1 MSNIDVNNIKY
12 REVNA
17 MLQLLENSQ
26 YINIWRGIM
35 SVNKSLRCEK
45 NNNNKKTHRNNKV
58 GIIFILF
65 ATIMLVIAGGRLYS
79 DNKEIQIQKGIA
91 SNIIRFHV
99 RAESDSEQDQ
109 WIKLK
114 VKAAVLDYISPVLSN
129 SCSVDESRQILES
142 ESGNIQEVA
151 VNTLRSLG
159 DESDVSVY
167 FENCY
172 FPMKTYG
179 DMTFPPGE
187 YEAFRVDIGDAKG
200 KNWWC
205 VLYPPL
211 CFVDAV
217 YGEVPEE
224 SKKELKGVLTEDEY
238 RAVSGENVKFRFK
251 YLKVL
256 NKFLE

>member
-1 MSNIDVNNIKY
+1 MSSGKSGGY
-12 REVNA
+12 GKKH
-17 MLQLLENSQ
+17 
-26 YINIWRGIM
+26 IN
-35 SVNKSLRCEK
+35 KKCDK
-45 NNNNKKTHRNNKV
+45 NNKAGWV
-58 GIIFILF
+58 FILA

-79 DNKEIQIQKGIA
+79 DSEERIA

-99 RAESDSEQDQ
+99 RAESDSKEDQ
-109 WIKLK
+109 WLKLQ
-114 VKAAVLDYISPVLSN
+114 VKEAVLAYISPVLSK
-129 SCSVDESRQILES
+129 SQSVDESRQLLYNES
-142 ESGNIQEVA
+142 ENIRNVA
-151 VNTLRSLG
+151 AATLRSLG
-159 DESDVSVY
+159 DESDVNVY

-187 YEAFRVDIGDAKG
+187 YEAFRVDIGEAQG

-224 SKKELKGVLTEDEY
+224 SKEELKGVLTEEEY
-238 RAVSGENVKFRFK
+238 SMVSGENVKFRFK
-251 YLKVL
+251 YLKIF
-256 NKFLE
+256 NRFIE

>member
-1 MSNIDVNNIKY
+1 M
-12 REVNA
+12 E
-17 MLQLLENSQ
+17 
-26 YINIWRGIM
+26 GIM
-35 SVNKSLRCEK
+35 SSGKSGGYGKKHINKKCDK
-45 NNNNKKTHRNNKV
+45 NNKAGWV
-58 GIIFILF
+58 FILA

-79 DNKEIQIQKGIA
+79 DSEERQLQKGIA

-99 RAESDSEQDQ
+99 RAESDSKEDQ
-109 WIKLK
+109 WLKLQ
-114 VKAAVLDYISPVLSN
+114 VKEAVLAYISPVLSK
-129 SCSVDESRQILES
+129 SQSVDESRQLLYNES
-142 ESGNIQEVA
+142 ENIRNVA
-151 VNTLRSLG
+151 AATLRSLG
-159 DESDVSVY
+159 DESDVNVY

-187 YEAFRVDIGDAKG
+187 YEAFRVDIGEAQG

-224 SKKELKGVLTEDEY
+224 SKEELKGVLTDEEY
-238 RAVSGENVKFRFK
+238 SMVSGENVKFRFK
-251 YLKVL
+251 YLKIF
-256 NKFLE
+256 NRFIE

>member
-1 MSNIDVNNIKY
+1 MSSGKSGGY
-12 REVNA
+12 GKKH
-17 MLQLLENSQ
+17 
-26 YINIWRGIM
+26 IN
-35 SVNKSLRCEK
+35 KKCDK
-45 NNNNKKTHRNNKV
+45 NNKAGWV
-58 GIIFILF
+58 FILA

-79 DNKEIQIQKGIA
+79 DSEERQLQKGIA

-99 RAESDSEQDQ
+99 RAESDSKEDQ
-109 WIKLK
+109 WLKLQ
-114 VKAAVLDYISPVLSN
+114 VKEAVLAYISPVLSK
-129 SCSVDESRQILES
+129 SQSVDESRQLLYNES
-142 ESGNIQEVA
+142 ENIRNVA
-151 VNTLRSLG
+151 AATLRSLG
-159 DESDVSVY
+159 DESDVNVY

-187 YEAFRVDIGDAKG
+187 YEAFRVDIGEAQG

-224 SKKELKGVLTEDEY
+224 SKEELKGVLTEEEY
-238 RAVSGENVKFRFK
+238 SMVSGENVKFRFK
-251 YLKVL
+251 YLKIL
-256 NKFLE
+256 NRFIE

>member
-1 MSNIDVNNIKY
+1 MSSGKSGGY
-12 REVNA
+12 GKKH
-17 MLQLLENSQ
+17 
-26 YINIWRGIM
+26 INK
-35 SVNKSLRCEK
+35 KSDK
-45 NNNNKKTHRNNKV
+45 NNKAGWV
-58 GIIFILF
+58 FILA

-79 DNKEIQIQKGIA
+79 DSEERQLQKGIA

-99 RAESDSEQDQ
+99 RAESDSKEDQ
-109 WIKLK
+109 WLKLQ
-114 VKAAVLDYISPVLSN
+114 VKEAVLAYISPVLSK
-129 SCSVDESRQILES
+129 SQSVDESRQLLYNES
-142 ESGNIQEVA
+142 ENIRNVA
-151 VNTLRSLG
+151 AATLRSLG
-159 DESDVSVY
+159 DESDVNVY

-187 YEAFRVDIGDAKG
+187 YEAFRVDIGEAQG

-224 SKKELKGVLTEDEY
+224 SKEELKGVLTEEEY
-238 RAVSGENVKFRFK
+238 SMVSGENVKFRFK
-251 YLKVL
+251 YLKIF
-256 NKFLE
+256 NRFIE

>member
-1 MSNIDVNNIKY
+1 M
-12 REVNA
+12 
-17 MLQLLENSQ
+17 NSGKSGG
-26 YINIWRGIM
+26 YGKKHIN
-35 SVNKSLRCEK
+35 KKCDK
-45 NNNNKKTHRNNKV
+45 NNKAGWV
-58 GIIFILF
+58 FILA

-79 DNKEIQIQKGIA
+79 DSEERQLQKGIA

-99 RAESDSEQDQ
+99 RAESDSKEDQ
-109 WIKLK
+109 WLKLQ
-114 VKAAVLDYISPVLSN
+114 VKEAVLAYISPVLSK
-129 SCSVDESRQILES
+129 SQSVDESRQLLYNES
-142 ESGNIQEVA
+142 ENIRNVA
-151 VNTLRSLG
+151 AATLRSLG
-159 DESDVSVY
+159 DESDVNVY

-187 YEAFRVDIGDAKG
+187 YEAFRVDIGEAQG

-224 SKKELKGVLTEDEY
+224 SKEELKGVLTKEEY
-238 RAVSGENVKFRFK
+238 SMVSGENVKFRFK
-251 YLKVL
+251 YLKIF
-256 NKFLE
+256 NRFIE

>member
-1 MSNIDVNNIKY
+1 MSGGKSGGY
-12 REVNA
+12 GKKH
-17 MLQLLENSQ
+17 
-26 YINIWRGIM
+26 IN
-35 SVNKSLRCEK
+35 KKCDK
-45 NNNNKKTHRNNKV
+45 NNKAGWV
-58 GIIFILF
+58 FILA

-79 DNKEIQIQKGIA
+79 DSEERQLQKGIA

-99 RAESDSEQDQ
+99 RAESDSKEDQ
-109 WIKLK
+109 WLKLQ
-114 VKAAVLDYISPVLSN
+114 VKEAVLAYISPVLSK
-129 SCSVDESRQILES
+129 SQSVDESRQLLYNES
-142 ESGNIQEVA
+142 ENIRNVA
-151 VNTLRSLG
+151 AATLRSLG
-159 DESDVSVY
+159 DESDVNVY

-187 YEAFRVDIGDAKG
+187 YEAFRVDIGEAQG

-224 SKKELKGVLTEDEY
+224 SKEELKGVLTEEEY
-238 RAVSGENVKFRFK
+238 SMVSGENVKFRFK
-251 YLKVL
+251 YLKIF
-256 NKFLE
+256 NRFIE

>member
-1 MSNIDVNNIKY
+1 MSSGKSGGY
-12 REVNA
+12 GKKH
-17 MLQLLENSQ
+17 
-26 YINIWRGIM
+26 INKKRD
-35 SVNKSLRCEK
+35 K
-45 NNNNKKTHRNNKV
+45 NNKA
-58 GIIFILF
+58 GWLFILA

-79 DNKEIQIQKGIA
+79 DSEERQLQKGIA

-99 RAESDSEQDQ
+99 RAESDSKEDQ
-109 WIKLK
+109 WLKLQ
-114 VKAAVLDYISPVLSN
+114 VKEAVLAYISPVLSK
-129 SCSVDESRQILES
+129 SQSVDESRQLLYNES
-142 ESGNIQEVA
+142 ENIRNVA
-151 VNTLRSLG
+151 AATLRSLG
-159 DESDVSVY
+159 DESDVNVY

-187 YEAFRVDIGDAKG
+187 YEAFRVDIGEAQG

-224 SKKELKGVLTEDEY
+224 SKEELKGVLTEEEY
-238 RAVSGENVKFRFK
+238 SMVSGENVKFRFK
-251 YLKVL
+251 YLKIF
-256 NKFLE
+256 NRFIE

>member
-1 MSNIDVNNIKY
+1 MSSGKSGGY
-12 REVNA
+12 GKKH
-17 MLQLLENSQ
+17 
-26 YINIWRGIM
+26 IN
-35 SVNKSLRCEK
+35 KKCDK
-45 NNNNKKTHRNNKV
+45 NNKAGWV
-58 GIIFILF
+58 FILA

-79 DNKEIQIQKGIA
+79 DSEDRQLQKGIA

-99 RAESDSEQDQ
+99 RAESDSKEDQ
-109 WIKLK
+109 WLKLQ
-114 VKAAVLDYISPVLSN
+114 VKEAVLAYISPVLSK
-129 SCSVDESRQILES
+129 SQSVDESRQLLYNES
-142 ESGNIQEVA
+142 ENIRNVA
-151 VNTLRSLG
+151 AATLRSLG
-159 DESDVSVY
+159 DESDVNVY

-187 YEAFRVDIGDAKG
+187 YEAFRVDIGEAQG

-224 SKKELKGVLTEDEY
+224 SKEELKGVLTEEEY
-238 RAVSGENVKFRFK
+238 SMVSGENVKFRFK
-251 YLKVL
+251 YLKIL
-256 NKFLE
+256 NRFIE

>member
-1 MSNIDVNNIKY
+1 MSSGKSEGY
-12 REVNA
+12 GKKH
-17 MLQLLENSQ
+17 
-26 YINIWRGIM
+26 IN
-35 SVNKSLRCEK
+35 KKCDK
-45 NNNNKKTHRNNKV
+45 NNKAGWV
-58 GIIFILF
+58 FILA

-79 DNKEIQIQKGIA
+79 DSEERQLQKGIA

-99 RAESDSEQDQ
+99 RAESDSKEDQ
-109 WIKLK
+109 WLKLQ
-114 VKAAVLDYISPVLSN
+114 VKEAVLAYISPVLSK
-129 SCSVDESRQILES
+129 SQSVDESRQLLYNES
-142 ESGNIQEVA
+142 ENIRNVA
-151 VNTLRSLG
+151 AATLRSLG
-159 DESDVSVY
+159 DESDVNVY

-187 YEAFRVDIGDAKG
+187 YEAFRVDIGEAQG

-224 SKKELKGVLTEDEY
+224 SKEELKGVLTEEEY
-238 RAVSGENVKFRFK
+238 SMVSGENVKFRFK
-251 YLKVL
+251 YLKIF
-256 NKFLE
+256 NRFIE

>member
-1 MSNIDVNNIKY
+1 MSSGKSGGY
-12 REVNA
+12 GKKH
-17 MLQLLENSQ
+17 
-26 YINIWRGIM
+26 IN
-35 SVNKSLRCEK
+35 KKCDK
-45 NNNNKKTHRNNKV
+45 NNKAGWV
-58 GIIFILF
+58 FILA

-79 DNKEIQIQKGIA
+79 DSEERQLQKGIA

-99 RAESDSEQDQ
+99 RAESASKEDQ
-109 WIKLK
+109 WLKLQ
-114 VKAAVLDYISPVLSN
+114 VKEAVLAYISPVLSK
-129 SCSVDESRQILES
+129 SQSVDESRQLLYNES
-142 ESGNIQEVA
+142 ENIRNVA
-151 VNTLRSLG
+151 AATLRSLG
-159 DESDVSVY
+159 DESDVNVY

-187 YEAFRVDIGDAKG
+187 YEAFRVDIGEAQG

-224 SKKELKGVLTEDEY
+224 SKEELKGVLTEEEY
-238 RAVSGENVKFRFK
+238 SMVSGENVKFRFK
-251 YLKVL
+251 YLKIF
-256 NKFLE
+256 NRFIE

>member
-1 MSNIDVNNIKY
+1 MSSGKSGGY
-12 REVNA
+12 GEKH
-17 MLQLLENSQ
+17 
-26 YINIWRGIM
+26 IN
-35 SVNKSLRCEK
+35 KKCDK
-45 NNNNKKTHRNNKV
+45 NNKAGWV
-58 GIIFILF
+58 FILT

-79 DNKEIQIQKGIA
+79 DSEERQLQKGIA

-99 RAESDSEQDQ
+99 RAESDSKEDQ
-109 WIKLK
+109 WLKLQ
-114 VKAAVLDYISPVLSN
+114 VKEAVLAYISPVLSK
-129 SCSVDESRQILES
+129 SQSVDESRQLLYNES
-142 ESGNIQEVA
+142 ENIRNVA
-151 VNTLRSLG
+151 AATLRSLG
-159 DESDVSVY
+159 DESDVNVY

-187 YEAFRVDIGDAKG
+187 YEAFRVDIGEAQG

-224 SKKELKGVLTEDEY
+224 SKEELKGVLTEEEY
-238 RAVSGENVKFRFK
+238 SMVSGENVKFRFK
-251 YLKVL
+251 YLKIF
-256 NKFLE
+256 NRFIE

>member
-1 MSNIDVNNIKY
+1 MSSGKSGGY
-12 REVNA
+12 GKKH
-17 MLQLLENSQ
+17 
-26 YINIWRGIM
+26 IN
-35 SVNKSLRCEK
+35 KKCDK
-45 NNNNKKTHRNNKV
+45 NNKA
-58 GIIFILF
+58 GWIFILA

-79 DNKEIQIQKGIA
+79 DSEERQLQKGIA

-99 RAESDSEQDQ
+99 RAESDSKEDQ
-109 WIKLK
+109 WLKLQ
-114 VKAAVLDYISPVLSN
+114 VKEAVLAYISPVLSK
-129 SCSVDESRQILES
+129 SQSVDESRQLLYNES
-142 ESGNIQEVA
+142 ENIRNVA
-151 VNTLRSLG
+151 AATLRSLG
-159 DESDVSVY
+159 DESDVNVY

-187 YEAFRVDIGDAKG
+187 YEAFRVDIGEAQG

-224 SKKELKGVLTEDEY
+224 SKEELKGVLTEEEY
-238 RAVSGENVKFRFK
+238 SMVSGENVKFRFK
-251 YLKVL
+251 FLKIF
-256 NKFLE
+256 NRFIE

>member
-1 MSNIDVNNIKY
+1 MSSGKSGGY
-12 REVNA
+12 GKKH
-17 MLQLLENSQ
+17 
-26 YINIWRGIM
+26 INKKCDI
-35 SVNKSLRCEK
+35 
-45 NNNNKKTHRNNKV
+45 NNKAGWV
-58 GIIFILF
+58 FILA

-79 DNKEIQIQKGIA
+79 DSEERQLQKGIA

-99 RAESDSEQDQ
+99 RAESDSKEDQ
-109 WIKLK
+109 WLKLQ
-114 VKAAVLDYISPVLSN
+114 VKEAVLAYISPVLSK
-129 SCSVDESRQILES
+129 SQSVDESRQLLYNES
-142 ESGNIQEVA
+142 ENIRNVA
-151 VNTLRSLG
+151 AATLRSLG
-159 DESDVSVY
+159 DESDVNVY

-187 YEAFRVDIGDAKG
+187 YEAFRVDIGEAQG

-224 SKKELKGVLTEDEY
+224 SKEELKGVLTEEEY
-238 RAVSGENVKFRFK
+238 SMVSGENVKFRFK
-251 YLKVL
+251 YLKIF
-256 NKFLE
+256 NRFIE

>member
-1 MSNIDVNNIKY
+1 M
-12 REVNA
+12 
-17 MLQLLENSQ
+17 NSGKSGG
-26 YINIWRGIM
+26 YGKKHIN
-35 SVNKSLRCEK
+35 KKCDK
-45 NNNNKKTHRNNKV
+45 NNKAGWV
-58 GIIFILF
+58 FILA

-79 DNKEIQIQKGIA
+79 DSEERQLQKGIA

-99 RAESDSEQDQ
+99 RAESDSKEDQ
-109 WIKLK
+109 WLKLQ
-114 VKAAVLDYISPVLSN
+114 VKEAVLAYISPVLSK
-129 SCSVDESRQILES
+129 SQSVDESRQLLYNES
-142 ESGNIQEVA
+142 ENIRNVA
-151 VNTLRSLG
+151 VATLRSLG
-159 DESDVSVY
+159 DESDVNVY

-187 YEAFRVDIGDAKG
+187 YEAFRVDIGEAQG

-224 SKKELKGVLTEDEY
+224 SKEELKGVLTEEEY
-238 RAVSGENVKFRFK
+238 SMVSGENVKFRFK
-251 YLKVL
+251 YLKIF
-256 NKFLE
+256 NRFIE

>member
-1 MSNIDVNNIKY
+1 MSSGKSGGY
-12 REVNA
+12 GKKH
-17 MLQLLENSQ
+17 
-26 YINIWRGIM
+26 IN
-35 SVNKSLRCEK
+35 KKCDK
-45 NNNNKKTHRNNKV
+45 NNKAGWV
-58 GIIFILF
+58 FILA

-79 DNKEIQIQKGIA
+79 DSEERQLQKGIA

-99 RAESDSEQDQ
+99 RAESDSKEDQ
-109 WIKLK
+109 WLKLQ
-114 VKAAVLDYISPVLSN
+114 VKEAVLAYISPVLSK
-129 SCSVDESRQILES
+129 SQSVDESRQLLYNES
-142 ESGNIQEVA
+142 ENIRNVA
-151 VNTLRSLG
+151 AATLRSLG
-159 DESDVSVY
+159 DESDVNVY

-187 YEAFRVDIGDAKG
+187 YEAFRVDIGEAQG

-224 SKKELKGVLTEDEY
+224 SKEELKGVLTEEEY
-238 RAVSGENVKFRFK
+238 SMVSGENVKFRFK
-251 YLKVL
+251 YLKIF
-256 NKFLE
+256 NRFIE

>member
-1 MSNIDVNNIKY
+1 MS
-12 REVNA
+12 
-17 MLQLLENSQ
+17 S
-26 YINIWRGIM
+26 G
-35 SVNKSLRCEK
+35 KSGGYGK
-45 NNNNKKTHRNNKV
+45 KHNNKKCDKNNKAGWV
-58 GIIFILF
+58 FILA

-79 DNKEIQIQKGIA
+79 DSEERQLQKGIA

-99 RAESDSEQDQ
+99 RAESDSKEDQ
-109 WIKLK
+109 WLKLQ
-114 VKAAVLDYISPVLSN
+114 VKEAVLAYISPVLSK
-129 SCSVDESRQILES
+129 SQSVDESRQLLYNES
-142 ESGNIQEVA
+142 ENIRNVA
-151 VNTLRSLG
+151 AATLRSLG
-159 DESDVSVY
+159 DESDVNVY

-187 YEAFRVDIGDAKG
+187 YEAFRVDIGEAQG

-224 SKKELKGVLTEDEY
+224 SKEELKGVLTEEEY
-238 RAVSGENVKFRFK
+238 SMVSGENVKFRFK
-251 YLKVL
+251 YLKIF
-256 NKFLE
+256 NRFIE

>member
-1 MSNIDVNNIKY
+1 MSSGKSGGY
-12 REVNA
+12 GKKH
-17 MLQLLENSQ
+17 
-26 YINIWRGIM
+26 IN
-35 SVNKSLRCEK
+35 KKCDK
-45 NNNNKKTHRNNKV
+45 NNKAGWV
-58 GIIFILF
+58 FILA

-79 DNKEIQIQKGIA
+79 DSEERQLQKGIA

-99 RAESDSEQDQ
+99 RAESDSKEDQ
-109 WIKLK
+109 WLKLQ
-114 VKAAVLDYISPVLSN
+114 VKEAVLAYISPVLSK
-129 SCSVDESRQILES
+129 SQSVDESRQLLYNES
-142 ESGNIQEVA
+142 ENIRNVA
-151 VNTLRSLG
+151 AATLRSLG
-159 DESDVSVY
+159 DESDVNVY

-187 YEAFRVDIGDAKG
+187 YEAFRVDIGDAQG

-224 SKKELKGVLTEDEY
+224 SKEELKGVLKEEEY
-238 RAVSGENVKFRFK
+238 SMVSGENVKFRFK
-251 YLKVL
+251 YLKIF
-256 NKFLE
+256 NRFIE

>member
-1 MSNIDVNNIKY
+1 MSSGKSGGY
-12 REVNA
+12 GKKH
-17 MLQLLENSQ
+17 
-26 YINIWRGIM
+26 IN
-35 SVNKSLRCEK
+35 KKCDK
-45 NNNNKKTHRNNKV
+45 NNKAGWV
-58 GIIFILF
+58 FILA

-79 DNKEIQIQKGIA
+79 DSEERQLQKGIA

-99 RAESDSEQDQ
+99 RAESDSKEDQ
-109 WIKLK
+109 WLKLQ
-114 VKAAVLDYISPVLSN
+114 VKEAVLAYISPVLSK
-129 SCSVDESRQILES
+129 SQSVDESRQLLYNES
-142 ESGNIQEVA
+142 ENIRNVA
-151 VNTLRSLG
+151 AATLRSLG
-159 DESDVSVY
+159 DESDVNVY

-187 YEAFRVDIGDAKG
+187 YEAFRVDIGDAQG

-224 SKKELKGVLTEDEY
+224 SKEELKGVLTEEEY
-238 RAVSGENVKFRFK
+238 SMVSGENVKFRFK
-251 YLKVL
+251 YLKIF
-256 NKFLE
+256 NRFIE

>member
-1 MSNIDVNNIKY
+1 MSSGKSGGY
-12 REVNA
+12 GKKH
-17 MLQLLENSQ
+17 
-26 YINIWRGIM
+26 IN
-35 SVNKSLRCEK
+35 KKCDK
-45 NNNNKKTHRNNKV
+45 NNKAGWV
-58 GIIFILF
+58 FILA

-79 DNKEIQIQKGIA
+79 DSEERQLQKGIA

-99 RAESDSEQDQ
+99 RAESDSKEDQ
-109 WIKLK
+109 WLKLQ
-114 VKAAVLDYISPVLSN
+114 VKEAVLAYISPVLSK
-129 SCSVDESRQILES
+129 SQSVDESRQLLYNES
-142 ESGNIQEVA
+142 ENIRNVA
-151 VNTLRSLG
+151 TATLRSLG
-159 DESDVSVY
+159 DESDVNVY

-187 YEAFRVDIGDAKG
+187 YEAFRVDIGEAQG

-224 SKKELKGVLTEDEY
+224 SKEELKGVLTEEEY
-238 RAVSGENVKFRFK
+238 SMVSGENVKFRFK
-251 YLKVL
+251 YLKIF
-256 NKFLE
+256 NRFIE

>member
-1 MSNIDVNNIKY
+1 MS
-12 REVNA
+12 
-17 MLQLLENSQ
+17 S
-26 YINIWRGIM
+26 G
-35 SVNKSLRCEK
+35 KSGGYGKKHIHKKCDK
-45 NNNNKKTHRNNKV
+45 NNKAGWV
-58 GIIFILF
+58 FILA

-79 DNKEIQIQKGIA
+79 DSEERQLQKGIA

-99 RAESDSEQDQ
+99 RAESDSKEDQ
-109 WIKLK
+109 WLKLQ
-114 VKAAVLDYISPVLSN
+114 VKEAVLAYISPVLSK
-129 SCSVDESRQILES
+129 SQSVDESRQLLYNES
-142 ESGNIQEVA
+142 ENIRNVA
-151 VNTLRSLG
+151 AATLRSLG
-159 DESDVSVY
+159 DESDVNVY

-187 YEAFRVDIGDAKG
+187 YEAFRVDIGEAQG

-224 SKKELKGVLTEDEY
+224 SKEELKGVLTEEEY
-238 RAVSGENVKFRFK
+238 SMVSGENVKFRFK
-251 YLKVL
+251 YLKIF
-256 NKFLE
+256 NRFIE

>member
-1 MSNIDVNNIKY
+1 MSSGKSGGY
-12 REVNA
+12 GKKH
-17 MLQLLENSQ
+17 
-26 YINIWRGIM
+26 IN
-35 SVNKSLRCEK
+35 KKCDK
-45 NNNNKKTHRNNKV
+45 NNKAGWV
-58 GIIFILF
+58 FILA

-79 DNKEIQIQKGIA
+79 DSEERQLQKGIA

-99 RAESDSEQDQ
+99 RAESDSKEDQ
-109 WIKLK
+109 WLKLQ
-114 VKAAVLDYISPVLSN
+114 VKEAVLAYISPVLSQ
-129 SCSVDESRQILES
+129 SQSVDESRQLLYNES
-142 ESGNIQEVA
+142 ENIRNVA
-151 VNTLRSLG
+151 AATLRSLG
-159 DESDVSVY
+159 DESDVNVY

-187 YEAFRVDIGDAKG
+187 YEAFRVDIGDARG

-224 SKKELKGVLTEDEY
+224 SKEELKGVLTEEEY
-238 RAVSGENVKFRFK
+238 SMVSGENVKFRFK
-251 YLKVL
+251 YLKIF
-256 NKFLE
+256 NRFIE

>member
-1 MSNIDVNNIKY
+1 M
-12 REVNA
+12 
-17 MLQLLENSQ
+17 NSGKSGG
-26 YINIWRGIM
+26 YGKKHIN
-35 SVNKSLRCEK
+35 KKCDK
-45 NNNNKKTHRNNKV
+45 NNKAGWV
-58 GIIFILF
+58 FILA

-79 DNKEIQIQKGIA
+79 DSEERQLQKGIA

-99 RAESDSEQDQ
+99 RAESDSKEDQ
-109 WIKLK
+109 WLKLQ
-114 VKAAVLDYISPVLSN
+114 VKEAVLAYISPVLSK
-129 SCSVDESRQILES
+129 SQSVDESRQLLYNES
-142 ESGNIQEVA
+142 ENIRNVA
-151 VNTLRSLG
+151 AATLRSLG
-159 DESDVSVY
+159 DESDVNVY

-187 YEAFRVDIGDAKG
+187 YEAFRVDIGEAQG

-224 SKKELKGVLTEDEY
+224 SKEELKGVLTEEEY
-238 RAVSGENVKFRFK
+238 SMVSGENVKFRFK
-251 YLKVL
+251 YLKIF
-256 NKFLE
+256 NRFIE

>member
-1 MSNIDVNNIKY
+1 MSSGKSGGY
-12 REVNA
+12 GKKH
-17 MLQLLENSQ
+17 
-26 YINIWRGIM
+26 IN
-35 SVNKSLRCEK
+35 KKCDK
-45 NNNNKKTHRNNKV
+45 NNKAGWV
-58 GIIFILF
+58 FILA

-79 DNKEIQIQKGIA
+79 DSKERQLQKGIA

-99 RAESDSEQDQ
+99 RAESDSKEDQ
-109 WIKLK
+109 WLKLQ
-114 VKAAVLDYISPVLSN
+114 VKEAVLAYISPVLSK
-129 SCSVDESRQILES
+129 SQSVDESRQLLYNES
-142 ESGNIQEVA
+142 ENIRNVA
-151 VNTLRSLG
+151 AATLRSLG
-159 DESDVSVY
+159 DESNVNVY

-187 YEAFRVDIGDAKG
+187 YEAFRVDIGEAQG

-224 SKKELKGVLTEDEY
+224 SKEELKGVLTEEEY
-238 RAVSGENVKFRFK
+238 SMVSGENVKFRFK
-251 YLKVL
+251 YLKIF
-256 NKFLE
+256 NRFIE

>member
-1 MSNIDVNNIKY
+1 MSSGKSGGY
-12 REVNA
+12 GKKH
-17 MLQLLENSQ
+17 
-26 YINIWRGIM
+26 IN
-35 SVNKSLRCEK
+35 KKCHK
-45 NNNNKKTHRNNKV
+45 NNKA
-58 GIIFILF
+58 GLIFILA

-79 DNKEIQIQKGIA
+79 DSEERQLQKGIA

-99 RAESDSEQDQ
+99 RAESDSKEDQ
-109 WIKLK
+109 WLKLQ
-114 VKAAVLDYISPVLSN
+114 VKEAVLAYISPVLSK
-129 SCSVDESRQILES
+129 SQSVDESRQLLYNES
-142 ESGNIQEVA
+142 ENIRDVA
-151 VNTLRSLG
+151 AATLRSLG
-159 DESDVSVY
+159 DESDVNVY

-187 YEAFRVDIGDAKG
+187 YEAFRVDIGEAQG

-224 SKKELKGVLTEDEY
+224 SKEELKGVLTEEEY
-238 RAVSGENVKFRFK
+238 SMVSGENVKFRFK
-251 YLKVL
+251 YLKIF
-256 NKFLE
+256 NRFIE

>member
-1 MSNIDVNNIKY
+1 MSSG
-12 REVNA
+12 
-17 MLQLLENSQ
+17 NSGG
-26 YINIWRGIM
+26 YGKKHIN
-35 SVNKSLRCEK
+35 KKCDK
-45 NNNNKKTHRNNKV
+45 NNKAGWV
-58 GIIFILF
+58 FILA

-79 DNKEIQIQKGIA
+79 DSEERQLQKGIA

-99 RAESDSEQDQ
+99 RAESDSKEDQ
-109 WIKLK
+109 WLKLQ
-114 VKAAVLDYISPVLSN
+114 VKEAVLAYISPVLSK
-129 SCSVDESRQILES
+129 SQSVDESRQLLYNES
-142 ESGNIQEVA
+142 ENIRNVA
-151 VNTLRSLG
+151 AATLRSLG
-159 DESDVSVY
+159 DESDVNVY

-187 YEAFRVDIGDAKG
+187 YEAFRVDIGEAQG

-224 SKKELKGVLTEDEY
+224 SKEELKGVLTEEEY
-238 RAVSGENVKFRFK
+238 SMVSGENVKFRFK
-251 YLKVL
+251 YLKIF
-256 NKFLE
+256 NRFIE

>member
-1 MSNIDVNNIKY
+1 MEN
-12 REVNA
+12 
-17 MLQLLENSQ
+17 LEDMGKKH
-26 YINIWRGIM
+26 IN
-35 SVNKSLRCEK
+35 KKCDK
-45 NNNNKKTHRNNKV
+45 NNKA
-58 GIIFILF
+58 GWIFILA

-79 DNKEIQIQKGIA
+79 DSEERQLQKGIA

-99 RAESDSEQDQ
+99 RAESDSKEDQ
-109 WIKLK
+109 WLKLQ
-114 VKAAVLDYISPVLSN
+114 VKEAVLAYISPVLSK
-129 SCSVDESRQILES
+129 SQSVDESGQLLYNES
-142 ESGNIQEVA
+142 ENIRNVA
-151 VNTLRSLG
+151 AATLRSLG
-159 DESDVSVY
+159 DESDVNVY

-187 YEAFRVDIGDAKG
+187 YEAFRVDIGEAQG

-224 SKKELKGVLTEDEY
+224 SKEELKGVLTEEEY
-238 RAVSGENVKFRFK
+238 SMVSGENVKFRFK
-251 YLKVL
+251 YLKIF
-256 NKFLE
+256 NRFIE

>member
-1 MSNIDVNNIKY
+1 MSSGKSGGY
-12 REVNA
+12 GKKH
-17 MLQLLENSQ
+17 
-26 YINIWRGIM
+26 IN
-35 SVNKSLRCEK
+35 KKCDK
-45 NNNNKKTHRNNKV
+45 NNKA
-58 GIIFILF
+58 GWIFILA

-79 DNKEIQIQKGIA
+79 DSEERQLQKGIA

-99 RAESDSEQDQ
+99 RAESDSKEDQ
-109 WIKLK
+109 WLKLQ
-114 VKAAVLDYISPVLSN
+114 VKEAVMAYISPVLSK
-129 SCSVDESRQILES
+129 SQSVDESRQLLYNES
-142 ESGNIQEVA
+142 ENIRNVA
-151 VNTLRSLG
+151 AATLRSLG
-159 DESDVSVY
+159 DESDVNVY

-187 YEAFRVDIGDAKG
+187 YEAFRVDIGEAQG

-224 SKKELKGVLTEDEY
+224 SKEELKGVLTEEEY
-238 RAVSGENVKFRFK
+238 SMVSGENVKFRFK
-251 YLKVL
+251 YLKIF
-256 NKFLE
+256 NRFIE

>member
-1 MSNIDVNNIKY
+1 M
-12 REVNA
+12 E
-17 MLQLLENSQ
+17 E
-26 YINIWRGIM
+26 IM
-35 SVNKSLRCEK
+35 SSGKSGGYGKKHINKKCDK
-45 NNNNKKTHRNNKV
+45 NNKAGWV
-58 GIIFILF
+58 FILT

-79 DNKEIQIQKGIA
+79 DSEERQLQKGIA

-99 RAESDSEQDQ
+99 RAESDSKEDQ
-109 WIKLK
+109 WLKLQ
-114 VKAAVLDYISPVLSN
+114 VKEAVLAYISPVLSK
-129 SCSVDESRQILES
+129 SQSVDESRQLLYNES
-142 ESGNIQEVA
+142 ENIRNVA
-151 VNTLRSLG
+151 AATLRSLG
-159 DESDVSVY
+159 DESDVNVY

-187 YEAFRVDIGDAKG
+187 YEAFRVDIGEAQG

-224 SKKELKGVLTEDEY
+224 SKEELKGVLTEEEY
-238 RAVSGENVKFRFK
+238 SMVSGENVKFRFK
-251 YLKVL
+251 YLKIF
-256 NKFLE
+256 NRFIE

>member
-1 MSNIDVNNIKY
+1 MSSGKSGGY
-12 REVNA
+12 GKKH
-17 MLQLLENSQ
+17 
-26 YINIWRGIM
+26 IN
-35 SVNKSLRCEK
+35 KKCDK
-45 NNNNKKTHRNNKV
+45 NNKAGWV
-58 GIIFILF
+58 FILA

-79 DNKEIQIQKGIA
+79 DSEERQIQKGIA

-99 RAESDSEQDQ
+99 RAESDSKEDQ
-109 WIKLK
+109 WLKLQ
-114 VKAAVLDYISPVLSN
+114 VKEAVLAYISPVLSK
-129 SCSVDESRQILES
+129 SQSVDESRQLLYNES
-142 ESGNIQEVA
+142 ENIRNVA
-151 VNTLRSLG
+151 AATLRSLG
-159 DESDVSVY
+159 DESDVNVY

-187 YEAFRVDIGDAKG
+187 YEAFRVDIGEAQG

-224 SKKELKGVLTEDEY
+224 SKEELKGVLTEEEY
-238 RAVSGENVKFRFK
+238 SMVSGENVKFRFK
-251 YLKVL
+251 YLKIF
-256 NKFLE
+256 NRFIE

>member
-1 MSNIDVNNIKY
+1 MSSGKSGGY
-12 REVNA
+12 GKK
-17 MLQLLENSQ
+17 
-26 YINIWRGIM
+26 YIN
-35 SVNKSLRCEK
+35 KKCDK
-45 NNNNKKTHRNNKV
+45 NNKAGWV
-58 GIIFILF
+58 FILA

-79 DNKEIQIQKGIA
+79 DSEERQLQKGIA

-99 RAESDSEQDQ
+99 RAESDSKEDQ
-109 WIKLK
+109 WLKLQ
-114 VKAAVLDYISPVLSN
+114 VKEAVLAYISPVLSK
-129 SCSVDESRQILES
+129 SQSVDESRQLLYNES
-142 ESGNIQEVA
+142 ENIRNVA
-151 VNTLRSLG
+151 AATLRSLG
-159 DESDVSVY
+159 DESDVNVY

-187 YEAFRVDIGDAKG
+187 YEAFRVDIGEAQG

-224 SKKELKGVLTEDEY
+224 SKEELKGVLTEEEY
-238 RAVSGENVKFRFK
+238 SMVSGENVKFRFK
-251 YLKVL
+251 YLKIF
-256 NKFLE
+256 NRFIE